1 LEPSEY
7 ADCLPGTLCIEGHH
21 LVKLT
26 RKGAQWEF
34 GPLQETAMDN
44 IKQAL
49 LTSLALQ
56 PINYKSDAPVILSV
70 DTSHIAIG
78 FILSQCDLDNVKLRY
93 HARFRSITLNEL
105 ESQFS
110 QPKLGLYRLYRSL

>member
-1 LEPSEY
+1 LFIWNF
-7 ADCLPGTLCIEGHH
+7 AHQAHH

-26 RKGAQWEF
+26 CKGAQWEF
-34 GPLQETAMDN
+34 DPLQETAMDN
-44 IKQAL
+44 LKQAL

-56 PINYKSDAPVILSV
+56 PINYKSDAPGILSI

-93 HARFRSITLNEL
+93 HAHFRSITLNKQ

-110 QPKLGLYRLYRSL
+110 